1 MTNEALQKANQSIKT
16 TDVKGKEYAE
26 VNQRIKA
33 FRLICPNGK
42 IENEILSV
50 ENGVC
55 IIKSTVS
62 DENGNILGVGHAY
75 EKEGSSYINK
85 TSFIEN
91 CETSAVGR
99 ALGMCGIGV
108 DTSIASADEVANA
121 IVQQS
126 ENGNS
131 QKNRNTKGKPQSDPP
146 QDAQSAEAQ
155 KEAYYKDKN
164 KQLLQAIKKKSGAD
178 NDTLNA
184 EYTRRVVTL
193 GDNSNSLFHINNM
206 LAMWFQELQQ

>member
-33 FRLICPNGK
+33 FRLVCPNGK

-62 DENGNILGVGHAY
+62 DENGKVLGVGHAY

-108 DTSIASADEVANA
+108 DTSVASYEEVANA
-121 IVQQS
+121 IVQQ
-126 ENGNS
+126 
-131 QKNRNTKGKPQSDPP
+131 KGKSEKQQSKSEKPTDFVKANANYASVIAAEKGITAKEVLDRAVAQAGIDDP
-146 QDAQSAEAQ
+146 
-155 KEAYYKDKN
+155 
-164 KQLLQAIKKKSGAD
+164 QAICKVLCDWMRKVKK
-178 NDTLNA
+178 
-184 EYTRRVVTL
+184 
-193 GDNSNSLFHINNM
+193 
-206 LAMWFQELQQ
+206 Q

>member
-1 MTNEALQKANQSIKT
+1 MTNESLQKANQNIRT
-16 TDVKGKEYAE
+16 TDVKGKDYAE

-33 FRLICPNGK
+33 FRSICPNGK
-42 IENEILSV
+42 IENEILSI
-50 ENGVC
+50 ESGVC

-99 ALGMCGIGV
+99 ALGMCGIGI

-121 IVQQS
+121 IKQQGDKKAAS
-126 ENGNS
+126 S
-131 QKNRNTKGKPQSDPP
+131 QK
-146 QDAQSAEAQ
+146 
-155 KEAYYKDKN
+155 KEAEKAPDY
-164 KQLLQAIKKKSGAD
+164 LA
-178 NDTLNA
+178 LNA
-184 EYTRRVVTL
+184 KYCSEIAEVKNTTAADVYEKAKAAA
-193 GDNSNSLFHINNM
+193 NSEDHKDICKVLCDWMRKIK
-206 LAMWFQELQQ
+206 Q

>member
-33 FRLICPNGK
+33 FRLICPNGR

-62 DENGNILGVGHAY
+62 DENGNVLGVGHAY

-99 ALGMCGIGV
+99 ALGMCGIGI

-121 IVQQS
+121 VKQQ
-126 ENGNS
+126 EDK
-131 QKNRNTKGKPQSDPP
+131 QTQPPKETKT
-146 QDAQSAEAQ
+146 
-155 KEAYYKDKN
+155 
-164 KQLLQAIKKKSGAD
+164 KKAPD
-178 NDTLNA
+178 YLALNA
-184 EYTRRVVTL
+184 EYCSKIAEVKKTTAAEVYEQAKATA
-193 GDNSNSLFHINNM
+193 NSEDYEEICKVLCNWMRKIK
-206 LAMWFQELQQ
+206 Q

>member
-1 MTNEALQKANQSIKT
+1 M
-16 TDVKGKEYAE
+16 
-26 VNQRIKA
+26 
-33 FRLICPNGK
+33 
-42 IENEILSV
+42 

-146 QDAQSAEAQ
+146 QDAQSAA
-155 KEAYYKDKN
+155 KEKPTDYLA
-164 KQLLQAIKKKSGAD
+164 
-178 NDTLNA
+178 LNA
-184 EYTRRVVTL
+184 KYCERIGKAKNITAAEVYEKAKAEANSEDNAEICKILCDWMRR
-193 GDNSNSLFHINNM
+193 IK
-206 LAMWFQELQQ
+206 Q